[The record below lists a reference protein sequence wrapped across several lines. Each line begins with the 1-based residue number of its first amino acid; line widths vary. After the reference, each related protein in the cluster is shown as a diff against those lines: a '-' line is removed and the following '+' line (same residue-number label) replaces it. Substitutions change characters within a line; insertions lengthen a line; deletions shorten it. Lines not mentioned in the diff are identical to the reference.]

1 MASASQSEQRLRTH
15 LQQSL
20 QPRGVEEVIQE
31 IQAVHISAVEK
42 TQLLQEE
49 PQDSRETWG
58 GGQSQQVGR
67 GGKEGSVTTEAAH
80 NAGLATLRVGTTLD

>member
-1 MASASQSEQRLRTH
+1 M
-15 LQQSL
+15 
-20 QPRGVEEVIQE
+20 EEVIQE

-49 PQDSRETWG
+49 PQDSREAWG

-67 GGKEGSVTTEAAH
+67 GSKGGSVTTEAAY
-80 NAGLATLRVGTTLD
+80 NSGLTTLRVGTTLD